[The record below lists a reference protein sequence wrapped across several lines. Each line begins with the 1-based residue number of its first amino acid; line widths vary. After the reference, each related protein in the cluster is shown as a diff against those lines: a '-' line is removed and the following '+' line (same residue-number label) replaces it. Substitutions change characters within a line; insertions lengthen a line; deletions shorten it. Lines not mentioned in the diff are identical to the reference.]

1 MDLNSIFNVFKPVL
15 AIGIGIST
23 IVTFLVPV
31 CSKNTTV
38 LFINRIVCG
47 LSQAVSFPT
56 IHTVMGKWAPNS
68 ERSLFI
74 SIIWAGSMV
83 GTALANVISG
93 AINDSLG
100 WRSIYYIYG
109 GFGTAWTILWLLY
122 KILII

>member
-1 MDLNSIFNVFKPVL
+1 
-15 AIGIGIST
+15 
-23 IVTFLVPV
+23 
-31 CSKNTTV
+31 
-38 LFINRIVCG
+38 
-47 LSQAVSFPT
+47 
-56 IHTVMGKWAPNS
+56 MGKWAPNS

-109 GFGTAWTILWLLY
+109 GFGTLWTILWLLY
-122 KILII
+122 KIFNYLEL